1 MIICVN
7 IDFLFAYIKFNHL
20 INWIFIRLSKLSDYY
35 LQDYLKILNYLPNSK
50 QQLVI
55 FVLSFFRCL
64 EVSYIGYGPIHDILE
79 TWAINGRSSIV
90 RALFWFPFSE
100 LTIMSYMNEASQRP
114 QLVSLS
120 ISEWIFCKEDFVGL
134 KPSSSKLD
142 VVLKCIAWPH
152 WCSTKDKD
160 QMGVDFSLIII
171 CSFFFL

>member
-1 MIICVN
+1 MI
-7 IDFLFAYIKFNHL
+7 FFF
-20 INWIFIRLSKLSDYY
+20 
-35 LQDYLKILNYLPNSK
+35 
-50 QQLVI
+50 
-55 FVLSFFRCL
+55 SFFRCL

-120 ISEWIFCKEDFVGL
+120 EWNFCKEDFVGL

-152 WCSTKDKD
+152 WWSFEALFEGQWKSNHKDI
-160 QMGVDFSLIII
+160 FLELISVQKIY
-171 CSFFFL
+171 SQLTLVLKTWPMRSR

>member
-1 MIICVN
+1 MI
-7 IDFLFAYIKFNHL
+7 FFF
-20 INWIFIRLSKLSDYY
+20 
-35 LQDYLKILNYLPNSK
+35 
-50 QQLVI
+50 
-55 FVLSFFRCL
+55 SFFRCL

-120 ISEWIFCKEDFVGL
+120 EWIFCKEDFVGL

-152 WCSTKDKD
+152 WWSFEDKD
-160 QMGVDFSLIII
+160 QMAVDSCLIISCI
-171 CSFFFL
+171 FCFSSIFLFLPFNQAVKKFGIILENNEIIKKWQW